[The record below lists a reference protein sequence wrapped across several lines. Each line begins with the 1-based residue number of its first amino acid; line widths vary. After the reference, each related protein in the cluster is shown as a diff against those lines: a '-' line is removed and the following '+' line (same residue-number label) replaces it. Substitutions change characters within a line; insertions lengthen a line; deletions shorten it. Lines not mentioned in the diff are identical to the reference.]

1 MKGAQAILF
10 KTFSVLFSHGFIFSR
25 FWCRRLIDLVDYL
38 TDCLVD
44 FLVAQNLLCEIDEQ
58 DVHTFDLKGML
69 LHPVAFSDPA
79 FQQIAFYGS
88 FKELLGNGY
97 YNTVGIR
104 SGVLEV
110 NEAHSGHTALY
121 PGKKLGYCR
130 LAAQSFFFRKSIT
143 ELFFHV
149 YFFER

>member
-10 KTFSVLFSHGFIFSR
+10 KIFSVLFSHGFIFFR
-25 FWCRRLIDLVDYL
+25 FWCQGLIDLVDYL

-44 FLVAQNLLCEIDEQ
+44 FLVAQNLLCEVDEQ
-58 DVHTFDLKGML
+58 DVHAFDFKGML

-88 FKELLGNGY
+88 FEELLGNRY
-97 YNTVGIR
+97 YNTVRVR

-110 NEAHSGHTALY
+110 NEAYSGHAALF

-130 LAAQSFFFRKSIT
+130 LAAQSFFFRKGIT

-149 YFFER
+149 